1 MKQQPSR
8 WLNLARIAA
17 IVIWI
22 GTGAFLITHRTMFT
36 PQTIQSISQE
46 NLISEILFL
55 LLLYAGKT
63 LSLVFP
69 LKVPQFAAGLLLPTF
84 PAVLVNLLGIAV
96 SAAVGYGMGRLLG
109 GDSVHRITEKNQR
122 LASLLN
128 EQNHDILCFS
138 FFLRSLVF
146 LPLDAVSMYFGASD
160 ADFPAYM
167 CGSLLGLLPN
177 VIISTLMGNALADPK
192 SPAFLYSTIGF
203 LLLSAGSAVWYAL
216 RRKRRAKA

>member
-8 WLNLARIAA
+8 WLNLARISA

-36 PQTIQSISQE
+36 PQTIQSISPE

-69 LKVPQFAAGLLLPTF
+69 LKVPQFAAGLLLPIF

-96 SAAVGYGMGRLLG
+96 STAVGYGMGRLLG
-109 GDSVHRITEKNQR
+109 GDSVHRITEKIS
-122 LASLLN
+122 ALLR
-128 EQNHDILCFS
+128 F
-138 FFLRSLVF
+138 
-146 LPLDAVSMYFGASD
+146 
-160 ADFPAYM
+160 
-167 CGSLLGLLPN
+167 
-177 VIISTLMGNALADPK
+177 
-192 SPAFLYSTIGF
+192 
-203 LLLSAGSAVWYAL
+203 
-216 RRKRRAKA
+216 